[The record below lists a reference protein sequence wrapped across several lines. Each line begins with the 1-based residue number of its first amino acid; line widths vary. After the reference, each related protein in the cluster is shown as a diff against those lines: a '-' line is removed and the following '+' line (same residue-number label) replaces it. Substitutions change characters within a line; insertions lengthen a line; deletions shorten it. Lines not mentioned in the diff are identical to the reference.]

1 MEKIIENWLNA
12 QHNPPEPKE
21 NAEYTIGLHIGSDR
35 WHEKSAYCLMEMHN
49 EELTIIG
56 FGESRNCLK
65 SKVEEIAQKYNAK
78 ILTQK

>member
-1 MEKIIENWLNA
+1 MDKIIENWLNG
-12 QHNPPEPKE
+12 QNNPPEPKPD
-21 NAEYTIGLHIGSDR
+21 ATYTIGWHVGSDR

-56 FGESRNCLK
+56 FGESKNFLK